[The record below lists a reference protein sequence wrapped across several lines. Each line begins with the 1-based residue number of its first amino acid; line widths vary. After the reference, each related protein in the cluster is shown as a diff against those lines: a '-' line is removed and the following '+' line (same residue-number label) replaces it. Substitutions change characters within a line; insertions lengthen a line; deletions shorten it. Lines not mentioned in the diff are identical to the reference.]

1 MWNYV
6 EFEKAVVNYFEKKD
20 WNKMYDDGTFLIKR
34 YNSEFPIKSKRS
46 NLIND
51 HNFFE
56 RIVDI
61 FLKSGLKRKTLNS
74 MKNEQDDT
82 DLVIAGFQIIGKMKD
97 NASIP
102 CESWYS
108 FQPVVRLNQL
118 YECGNQEGF
127 ISSFVNI
134 CVIETDTSIL
144 KFLDRVDWWI
154 TVLSK
159 VSLHS
164 SGVKLKLKK
173 KTTLDGGV
181 GIEFQYK
188 NLEIGQANLYEIKSE
203 NKHYFIS
210 DFGFGYERI
219 LWALNGGKKFFLPL
233 FDKYDIDHNN
243 IVECDKMR
251 TAVLMIMS
259 GIKPTASG
267 VGKHIKKLI
276 LLATHI
282 SWEKNYSLRIK
293 RYYNY
298 YKKFISPQF
307 SYEQVREIYE
317 KEFDNL
323 FLGSLSKRKN
333 KKEKSKDFFEEY
345 EKMFPIK

>member
-74 MKNEQDDT
+74 MKNEQGDT

-219 LWALNGGKKFFLPL
+219 LWALNGGKNFF
-233 FDKYDIDHNN
+233 
-243 IVECDKMR
+243 
-251 TAVLMIMS
+251 T
-259 GIKPTASG
+259 
-267 VGKHIKKLI
+267 
-276 LLATHI
+276 
-282 SWEKNYSLRIK
+282 
-293 RYYNY
+293 
-298 YKKFISPQF
+298 FI
-307 SYEQVREIYE
+307 
-317 KEFDNL
+317 
-323 FLGSLSKRKN
+323 
-333 KKEKSKDFFEEY
+333 
-345 EKMFPIK
+345 